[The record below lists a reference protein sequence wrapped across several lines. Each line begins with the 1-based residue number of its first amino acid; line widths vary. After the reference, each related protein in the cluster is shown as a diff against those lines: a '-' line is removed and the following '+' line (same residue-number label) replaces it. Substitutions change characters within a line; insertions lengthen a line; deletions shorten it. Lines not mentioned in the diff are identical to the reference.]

1 MVARGKG
8 EGRMGSDCLMCL
20 GFPFGVMEMFWNST
34 EVVAADTGNS
44 LPLN

>member
-1 MVARGKG
+1 
-8 EGRMGSDCLMCL
+8 MGIRFTL
-20 GFPFGVMEMFWNST
+20 GATEMFWNLT

>member
-1 MVARGKG
+1 
-8 EGRMGSDCLMCL
+8 MGIRFTL
-20 GFPFGVMEMFWNST
+20 GVMEMFWNST